1 MAMSLVNCVAKAL
14 TLSSLTVN
22 SIPKHNNVLCLG
34 VIPKG
39 TESETIY
46 QITWDDSRAAAIL
59 LCTYEHRGKQDC
71 ECCGKFTEVL
81 SNNVVKAYI
90 PSKKFKH
97 GQLPRETAMCDN
109 FKGWGNFSNNALG
122 IESNR
127 FQRLFSTWN
136 R

>member
-1 MAMSLVNCVAKAL
+1 MDALNSFLDIVAGWGFQLNGDVTGELCRKSIDLVEFNI
-14 TLSSLTVN
+14 N

-71 ECCGKFTEVL
+71 ECNPACR
-81 SNNVVKAYI
+81 A
-90 PSKKFKH
+90 
-97 GQLPRETAMCDN
+97 
-109 FKGWGNFSNNALG
+109 
-122 IESNR
+122 
-127 FQRLFSTWN
+127 
-136 R
+136 